1 MLVIRTLFYIAA
13 LLLFIYPLWT
23 TCKTG
28 NRWLNHDSLHRQPVF
43 WVTVMWPTSAFLL
56 LGSEV
61 WFNYVPS
68 TTEAGYEK
76 FLEISKLPLGVLAS
90 GLAAAAFIASIHR
103 SIQTAKQIEHNDK
116 KQNDDDQ
123 KLTKETAAY
132 YLEKAFEILKE
143 EKTFTK
149 NNRAW
154 INASNLLIE
163 YKKIKTQIDS
173 HAYRSQ
179 LQAEEGYWRAKFE
192 ILLSFINL
200 QDLELLEE
208 NKVHASMLFV
218 IAEITTWPTQDPD
231 GTAKSNE
238 DDYFNE
244 FIERLNRNPSL
255 RDFMTTR
262 EHKIKAHNT
271 YQLISQSREM
281 PSAKQIF
288 EEAVLAGPS
297 DDPAVTEERRRRGLE

>member
-1 MLVIRTLFYIAA
+1 MIVIRTLFYLVAF
-13 LLLFIYPLWT
+13 LLFIYPLWAAY
-23 TCKTG
+23 KTG
-28 NRWLNHDSLHRQPVF
+28 NRWLNHNSLHRQPVF
-43 WVTVMWPTSAFLL
+43 WIAVMWPTSAFLL

-61 WFNYVPS
+61 WFNYVPP
-68 TTEAGYEK
+68 TTETGYEK

-123 KLTKETAAY
+123 KLTKETAAH
-132 YLEKAFEILKE
+132 YLEKAFEILEE

-149 NNRAW
+149 NDRAW

-163 YKKIKTQIDS
+163 YKKIKNQINS
-173 HAYRSQ
+173 QAYKSQ
-179 LQAEEGYWRAKFE
+179 LQAEEDYWRAKFE
-192 ILLSFINL
+192 ILLSFITFN
-200 QDLELLEE
+200 DLKLLEE

-218 IAEITTWPTQDPD
+218 IAEITTWSTQDPD
-231 GTAKSNE
+231 STAKSNE
-238 DDYFNE
+238 DDYFNN
-244 FIERLNRNPSL
+244 FIENLNRNPVM
-255 RDFMTTR
+255 RDFIATR
-262 EHKIKAHNT
+262 EHKIKAHDA

-288 EEAVLAGPS
+288 EEAVLAVPS